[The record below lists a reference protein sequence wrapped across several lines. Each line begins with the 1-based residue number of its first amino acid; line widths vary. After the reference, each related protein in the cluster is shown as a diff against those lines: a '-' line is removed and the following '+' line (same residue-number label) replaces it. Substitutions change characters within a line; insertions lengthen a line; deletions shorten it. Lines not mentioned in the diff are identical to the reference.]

1 MTTDPQVSEIQVSYY
16 PKLIQSN
23 KITSSN
29 DAVEKIR
36 KAWDART
43 IEMQE
48 EVKLILLNQS
58 NTVLGI
64 YNLSKGGINSSL
76 VDVRLIL
83 SVALKCLATGLIL
96 VHNHP
101 SGNLNPSKSDL
112 DIVKKL
118 NESCKLIDITLLDS
132 IIITKESYMSFADDE
147 YCKNLK

>member
-1 MTTDPQVSEIQVSYY
+1 MNTEPQVSEIQVSYY
-16 PKLIQSN
+16 PRLIQSQ
-23 KITSSN
+23 KIASSS
-29 DAVEKIR
+29 DAVEIIR
-36 KAWDART
+36 KAWDKRT

-96 VHNHP
+96 IHNHP

-118 NESCKLIDITLLDS
+118 NESCKLLEITLLDS
-132 IIITKESYMSFADDE
+132 IIITKESYMSFGDDGM
-147 YCKNLK
+147 L

>member
-1 MTTDPQVSEIQVSYY
+1 MNTEPQVSEIQVSYY
-16 PKLIQSN
+16 PRLIQSQ
-23 KITSSN
+23 KITSSS
-29 DAVEKIR
+29 DAVEIIR
-36 KAWDART
+36 KAWDKRT

-96 VHNHP
+96 IHNHP

-118 NESCKLIDITLLDS
+118 NESCKLLEITLLDS
-132 IIITKESYMSFADDE
+132 IIITKESYMSFGDDGM
-147 YCKNLK
+147 L

>member
-1 MTTDPQVSEIQVSYY
+1 MNTDPQVSEIQVSYY

-132 IIITKESYMSFADDE
+132 IIITKESYMSFADDGI
-147 YCKNLK
+147 L

>member
-1 MTTDPQVSEIQVSYY
+1 MNTEPQVSEIQVSYY
-16 PKLIQSN
+16 PRLIQSQ
-23 KITSSN
+23 KITSSS
-29 DAVEKIR
+29 DAVEIIR
-36 KAWDART
+36 KAWDKRT

-64 YNLSKGGINSSL
+64 HNLSRGGINSSL

-83 SVALKCLATGLIL
+83 SVALKCLATRLIL
-96 VHNHP
+96 IHNHP

-118 NESCKLIDITLLDS
+118 NESCKLLDITLLDS
-132 IIITKESYMSFADDE
+132 IIITKESYMSFGDDGI
-147 YCKNLK
+147 L

>member
-1 MTTDPQVSEIQVSYY
+1 MNTETQVSEIQVSYY
-16 PKLIQSN
+16 PRLIQSQ
-23 KITSSN
+23 KITSSS
-29 DAVEKIR
+29 DAVEIIR
-36 KAWDART
+36 KAWDKRT

-96 VHNHP
+96 IHNHP

-112 DIVKKL
+112 EIVKKL
-118 NESCKLIDITLLDS
+118 NESCKLLDITLLDS
-132 IIITKESYMSFADDE
+132 IIITKESYMSFGDDGM
-147 YCKNLK
+147 L

>member
-1 MTTDPQVSEIQVSYY
+1 MNTEPQVSEIQVSYY
-16 PKLIQSN
+16 PRLIQSQ
-23 KITSSN
+23 KITSSS
-29 DAVEKIR
+29 DAVEIIR
-36 KAWDART
+36 KAWDKRT

-96 VHNHP
+96 IHNHP

-118 NESCKLIDITLLDS
+118 NEGCKLLDIILLDS
-132 IIITKESYMSFADDE
+132 IIITKQSYMSFGDDGM
-147 YCKNLK
+147 L

>member
-1 MTTDPQVSEIQVSYY
+1 MNTEPQVSEIQVSYY
-16 PKLIQSN
+16 PRLIQSQ
-23 KITSSN
+23 KITSSS
-29 DAVEKIR
+29 DAVEIIR
-36 KAWDART
+36 KAWDKRT

-76 VDVRLIL
+76 VDIRLIL
-83 SVALKCLATGLIL
+83 SVALKCLATGVIL

-118 NESCKLIDITLLDS
+118 NESCKLLDITLLDS
-132 IIITKESYMSFADDE
+132 IIITKESYMSFGDDGI
-147 YCKNLK
+147 L

>member
-1 MTTDPQVSEIQVSYY
+1 MNTEPQVSEIQVSYY
-16 PKLIQSN
+16 PRLIQSQ
-23 KITSSN
+23 KITSSS
-29 DAVEKIR
+29 DAVEIIR
-36 KAWDART
+36 KAWDKRT

-48 EVKLILLNQS
+48 EVKLLLLNQS

-83 SVALKCLATGLIL
+83 SVALKCLATALIL
-96 VHNHP
+96 IHNHP

-118 NESCKLIDITLLDS
+118 NESCKLFDITLLDS
-132 IIITKESYMSFADDE
+132 IIITKESYMSFGDDGM
-147 YCKNLK
+147 L

>member
-1 MTTDPQVSEIQVSYY
+1 MNTEPQVSEIQVSYY
-16 PKLIQSN
+16 PRLIQSQ
-23 KITSSN
+23 KITSSS
-29 DAVEKIR
+29 DAVEIIR
-36 KAWDART
+36 KTWDKRT

-64 YNLSKGGINSSL
+64 HNLSRGGINSSL
-76 VDVRLIL
+76 VEVRLIL

-96 VHNHP
+96 IHNHP

-118 NESCKLIDITLLDS
+118 NESCKLLDITLLDS
-132 IIITKESYMSFADDE
+132 IIITKESYMSFGDDGM
-147 YCKNLK
+147 L

>member
-1 MTTDPQVSEIQVSYY
+1 MNIETQVSEIQVSYY
-16 PKLIQSN
+16 PRLIQSQ
-23 KITSSN
+23 KITSSS
-29 DAVEKIR
+29 DAVEIIR
-36 KAWDART
+36 KAWDKRT

-96 VHNHP
+96 IHNHP
-101 SGNLNPSKSDL
+101 SGNLDPSKSDL
-112 DIVKKL
+112 EIVKKL
-118 NESCKLIDITLLDS
+118 NESCKLLDITLLDS
-132 IIITKESYMSFADDE
+132 IIITKESYMSFGDDGM
-147 YCKNLK
+147 L

>member
-1 MTTDPQVSEIQVSYY
+1 MNTETLVSEIQVSYY
-16 PKLIQSN
+16 PRLIQSQ
-23 KITSSN
+23 KITSSS
-29 DAVEKIR
+29 DAVEIIR
-36 KAWDART
+36 KAWDKRT

-58 NTVLGI
+58 NIVLGI

-83 SVALKCLATGLIL
+83 SVALKFLATGLIL
-96 VHNHP
+96 IHNHP

-118 NESCKLIDITLLDS
+118 NESCKLLDITLLDS
-132 IIITKESYMSFADDE
+132 IIITKQSYMSFGDDGI
-147 YCKNLK
+147 L

>member
-1 MTTDPQVSEIQVSYY
+1 MNTEPQVSEIQVSYY
-16 PKLIQSN
+16 PRLIQSQ
-23 KITSSN
+23 KITSSS
-29 DAVEKIR
+29 DAVEIIR
-36 KAWDART
+36 KAWDNRT

-83 SVALKCLATGLIL
+83 SVALKCLATGVIL

-118 NESCKLIDITLLDS
+118 NESCKLLDITLLDS
-132 IIITKESYMSFADDE
+132 IIITKESYMSFGDDGM
-147 YCKNLK
+147 L

>member
-1 MTTDPQVSEIQVSYY
+1 MNIETQVSEIQVSYY
-16 PKLIQSN
+16 PRLIQSQ
-23 KITSSN
+23 KITSSS
-29 DAVEKIR
+29 DAVEIIR
-36 KAWDART
+36 KAWDKRT

-96 VHNHP
+96 IHNHP
-101 SGNLNPSKSDL
+101 GGNLNPSSADL
-112 DIVKKL
+112 AIVKKL
-118 NESCKLIDITLLDS
+118 KTACKLLDITLLDS
-132 IIITKESYMSFADDE
+132 IIITKEHYMSFNNE
-147 YCKNLK
+147 GLL

>member
-1 MTTDPQVSEIQVSYY
+1 MNTEPKVSEIQVSYY
-16 PKLIQSN
+16 PRLIQSQ
-23 KITSSN
+23 KIASSS
-29 DAVEKIR
+29 DAVEIIR
-36 KAWDART
+36 KAWDKRT

-83 SVALKCLATGLIL
+83 SVALKCLATGVIL

-118 NESCKLIDITLLDS
+118 NESCKLLDITLLDS
-132 IIITKESYMSFADDE
+132 IIITKESYMSFGDDGM
-147 YCKNLK
+147 L

>member
-1 MTTDPQVSEIQVSYY
+1 MNTEPQVSEIQVSYY
-16 PKLIQSN
+16 PRLIQSQ
-23 KITSSN
+23 KITSSS
-29 DAVEKIR
+29 DAVEIIR
-36 KAWDART
+36 KAWDKRT

-48 EVKLILLNQS
+48 EVKLLLLNQS

-96 VHNHP
+96 IHNHP

-112 DIVKKL
+112 DIIEKL
-118 NESCKLIDITLLDS
+118 NESCKLLDITLLDS
-132 IIITKESYMSFADDE
+132 IIITKESYMSFGDDGM
-147 YCKNLK
+147 L

>member
-1 MTTDPQVSEIQVSYY
+1 MNTEPQVSEIQVSYY
-16 PKLIQSN
+16 PRLIQSQ
-23 KITSSN
+23 KITSSS
-29 DAVEKIR
+29 DAVEIIR
-36 KAWDART
+36 KAWDKRT

-96 VHNHP
+96 IHNHP

-118 NESCKLIDITLLDS
+118 NESCKLLDITLLDS
-132 IIITKESYMSFADDE
+132 IIITKESYMSFGDDGM
-147 YCKNLK
+147 L

>member
-1 MTTDPQVSEIQVSYY
+1 MNTEPQVSEIQVSYY
-16 PKLIQSN
+16 PRLIQSQ
-23 KITSSN
+23 KITSSS
-29 DAVEKIR
+29 DAVEIIR
-36 KAWDART
+36 KAWDKRT

-83 SVALKCLATGLIL
+83 SVALKCLATGVIL

-118 NESCKLIDITLLDS
+118 NESCKLLDITLLDS
-132 IIITKESYMSFADDE
+132 IIITKESYMSFGDDGM
-147 YCKNLK
+147 L